1 MYLCYF
7 VIISLRKGRV
17 PSFEQTW
24 IPFTQECFEPRLIEI
39 SSVVLEKNLW
49 KFCQCIFTISL
60 LSPLGK
66 GWGPSFEQT
75 WIPFTHGCFVP
86 SFVEIGPAI
95 LEKKMK
101 MRKVYDNANNDDD
114 KDWQRTNFDQKSSL
128 AQVSLKGFKNTP
140 KIRAVIITIL
150 RCYHTLNYKSKISD
164 ISLAHFHFFL
174 LFWSGKFWDFAV
186 SYLRQVAFSD
196 QFIYLN
202 LSVKLFI
209 KPQLMNKVLSLVLT
223 PITQKKLQMYI
234 VHMQVVLCTIC
245 ISHSPRLIVKLHW
258 KYVFFY
264 LK

>member
-164 ISLAHFHFFL
+164 ISLAHFHFFFTVLIWQVLGFCRL
-174 LFWSGKFWDFAV
+174 LSEAGSILWS
-186 SYLRQVAFSD
+186 
-196 QFIYLN
+196 IYLLKFVSQIIHKTTIN
-202 LSVKLFI
+202 EQSTVPCTYSYHSKE
-209 KPQLMNKVLSLVLT
+209 
-223 PITQKKLQMYI
+223 ITNVYCAHAGGP
-234 VHMQVVLCTIC
+234 VHNMHFSQ
-245 ISHSPRLIVKLHW
+245 SP
-258 KYVFFY
+258 FNC
-264 LK
+264 